1 MNGGDARA
9 TAYTFSATIK
19 ISAKTLEAML
29 WWFQICKSDGWSGE
43 DQDGDAVGEHRRTCV
58 ASVLDWLVLDFLVR
72 FKLVHMIVMTA
83 GTTWLEKAVWLLLV
97 SSDV

>member
-29 WWFQICKSDGWSGE
+29 WWFQICKVDGWSRE

-58 ASVLDWLVLDFLVR
+58 ASVLDWLVLDFPGKVQAST
-72 FKLVHMIVMTA
+72 HECDDGGNNMA
-83 GTTWLEKAVWLLLV
+83 
-97 SSDV
+97 